1 MIFYRKY
8 EELNYIKVLE
18 EKYVVIEELALV
30 EQMKDDEIIEK
41 AKELNII

>member
-1 MIFYRKY
+1 MR
-8 EELNYIKVLE
+8 NYIKVLE